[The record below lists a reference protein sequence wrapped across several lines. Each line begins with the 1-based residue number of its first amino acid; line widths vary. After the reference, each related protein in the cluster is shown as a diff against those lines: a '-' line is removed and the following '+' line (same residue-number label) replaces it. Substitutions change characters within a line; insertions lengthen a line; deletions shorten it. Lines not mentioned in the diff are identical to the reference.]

1 MKDFVALPLTI
12 CGPMGIVRE
21 LRRGEGGWEVKMEE
35 RNLVGGQGGVE
46 IDRERERDK
55 KVIECW
61 MTQER
66 DKIVVHNTSSESK
79 VKHSEI
85 S

>member
-1 MKDFVALPLTI
+1 
-12 CGPMGIVRE
+12 
-21 LRRGEGGWEVKMEE
+21 MEE